1 MLQFWL
7 ILKQQN
13 TSYKMKKFKIEFK
26 WAVIMSIIF
35 LAWMTLEK
43 QLGFHDE
50 KIKWQPL
57 FNLLYIFP
65 TFILYFLALNEKKKV
80 YYNGNM
86 NWKQG
91 IISSIIIS
99 FIIVIFSPI
108 SQFILH
114 EFISPNFIENT
125 INQIVLS
132 KKLSIIE
139 AKEYTTLTSS
149 IWKNISDSL
158 SFGVVIGA
166 IVAYILKPKTPVST
180 IKSN

>member
-65 TFILYFLALNEKKKV
+65 TFILYFLALNEKKKG
-80 YYNGNM
+80 YIKNGIRKNE
-86 NWKQG
+86 QA
-91 IISSIIIS
+91 
-99 FIIVIFSPI
+99 V
-108 SQFILH
+108 
-114 EFISPNFIENT
+114 
-125 INQIVLS
+125 NQV
-132 KKLSIIE
+132 
-139 AKEYTTLTSS
+139 
-149 IWKNISDSL
+149 
-158 SFGVVIGA
+158 
-166 IVAYILKPKTPVST
+166 
-180 IKSN
+180 

>member
-1 MLQFWL
+1 
-7 ILKQQN
+7 
-13 TSYKMKKFKIEFK
+13 MKKFAIEIK
-26 WAVIMSIIF
+26 WAIISIIIF

-43 QLGFHDE
+43 ELGFHSE

-65 TFILYFLALNEKKKV
+65 TFVLYFLALREKKKK
-80 YYNGNM
+80 YYNNNI

-91 IISSIIIS
+91 LISAIVIS
-99 FIIVIFSPI
+99 FIIVLFSPI
-108 SQFILH
+108 TQFITH
-114 EFISPNFIENT
+114 EFISPDFLENT

-132 KKLSIIE
+132 KKLTLEE

-149 IWKNISDSL
+149 IWKNISDGL

-166 IVAYILKPKTPVST
+166 IVAYILKTKTTDS
-180 IKSN
+180 ISK

>member
-1 MLQFWL
+1 
-7 ILKQQN
+7 
-13 TSYKMKKFKIEFK
+13 MKKFAIEIK
-26 WAVIMSIIF
+26 WAIISIIIF

-43 QLGFHDE
+43 ELGFHSE

-65 TFILYFLALNEKKKV
+65 TFVLYFLAIREKKKK
-80 YYNGNM
+80 YYNNNI

-91 IISSIIIS
+91 LISAIVIS
-99 FIIVIFSPI
+99 FIIVLFSPI
-108 SQFILH
+108 TQFITH
-114 EFISPNFIENT
+114 EFISPDFLENT

-132 KKLSIIE
+132 KKLTLEE

-149 IWKNISDSL
+149 IWKNISDGL

-166 IVAYILKPKTPVST
+166 IVAYILKTKTTDS
-180 IKSN
+180 ISK

>member
-1 MLQFWL
+1 
-7 ILKQQN
+7 
-13 TSYKMKKFKIEFK
+13 MKKFAIEIK
-26 WAVIMSIIF
+26 WAIISIIIF

-43 QLGFHDE
+43 ELGFHSE

-65 TFILYFLALNEKKKV
+65 TFVLYFLALREKKKK
-80 YYNGNM
+80 YYNNNI

-91 IISSIIIS
+91 LISAIVVS
-99 FIIVIFSPI
+99 FIIVLFSPI
-108 SQFILH
+108 TQFITH
-114 EFISPNFIENT
+114 EFISPDFLENT

-132 KKLSIIE
+132 KKLTLEE

-149 IWKNISDSL
+149 IWKNISDGL

-166 IVAYILKPKTPVST
+166 IVAYILKTKTTDS
-180 IKSN
+180 ISK

>member
-1 MLQFWL
+1 
-7 ILKQQN
+7 
-13 TSYKMKKFKIEFK
+13 MKKFAIEIK
-26 WAVIMSIIF
+26 WAIISIIIF

-43 QLGFHDE
+43 ELGFHSE

-65 TFILYFLALNEKKKV
+65 TFFLYFLAIREKKKK
-80 YYNGNM
+80 YYNNNI

-91 IISSIIIS
+91 LISAIVIS
-99 FIIVIFSPI
+99 FIIVLFSPI
-108 SQFILH
+108 TQFITH
-114 EFISPNFIENT
+114 EFISPDFLENT

-132 KKLSIIE
+132 KKLTLEE

-149 IWKNISDSL
+149 IWKNISDGL

-166 IVAYILKPKTPVST
+166 IVAYILKTKTTDS
-180 IKSN
+180 ISK

>member
-1 MLQFWL
+1 
-7 ILKQQN
+7 
-13 TSYKMKKFKIEFK
+13 MKKFAIEIK
-26 WAVIMSIIF
+26 WAIISIIIF

-43 QLGFHDE
+43 ELGFHSE

-65 TFILYFLALNEKKKV
+65 TFVLYFLALREKKKK
-80 YYNGNM
+80 YYNNNI

-91 IISSIIIS
+91 LISTIVIS
-99 FIIVIFSPI
+99 FIIVLFSPI
-108 SQFILH
+108 TQFITH
-114 EFISPNFIENT
+114 EFISPDFLENT

-132 KKLSIIE
+132 KKLTLEE

-149 IWKNISDSL
+149 IWKNISDGL

-166 IVAYILKPKTPVST
+166 IVAYILKTKTTDS
-180 IKSN
+180 ISK

>member
-1 MLQFWL
+1 M
-7 ILKQQN
+7 
-13 TSYKMKKFKIEFK
+13 MKK
-26 WAVIMSIIF
+26 
-35 LAWMTLEK
+35 L
-43 QLGFHDE
+43 
-50 KIKWQPL
+50 
-57 FNLLYIFP
+57 
-65 TFILYFLALNEKKKV
+65 
-80 YYNGNM
+80 NGNLYLTYCTFSQHSFFIF
-86 NWKQG
+86 WHLTKKRKF
-91 IISSIIIS
+91 III
-99 FIIVIFSPI
+99 
-108 SQFILH
+108 

-132 KKLSIIE
+132 KKLSITE

>member
-1 MLQFWL
+1 
-7 ILKQQN
+7 
-13 TSYKMKKFKIEFK
+13 MKKFAIEIK
-26 WAVIMSIIF
+26 WAIISIIIF

-43 QLGFHDE
+43 ELGFHSE

-65 TFILYFLALNEKKKV
+65 TFTLYFLALREKKKK
-80 YYNGNM
+80 YYNNNI

-91 IISSIIIS
+91 LISAIVIS
-99 FIIVIFSPI
+99 FIVVLFSPI
-108 SQFILH
+108 TQFITH
-114 EFISPNFIENT
+114 EFISPDFLENT

-132 KKLSIIE
+132 KKLTLEE

-149 IWKNISDSL
+149 IWKNISDGL

-166 IVAYILKPKTPVST
+166 IVAYILKTKTTDS
-180 IKSN
+180 ISK

>member
-1 MLQFWL
+1 
-7 ILKQQN
+7 
-13 TSYKMKKFKIEFK
+13 MKKFAIEIK
-26 WAVIMSIIF
+26 WAIISIIIF

-43 QLGFHDE
+43 ELGFHSE

-65 TFILYFLALNEKKKV
+65 TFVLYFLALLEKKKK
-80 YYNGNM
+80 YYNNNI

-91 IISSIIIS
+91 LISAIVIS

-108 SQFILH
+108 TQFITH
-114 EFISPNFIENT
+114 EFISPDFLENT

-132 KKLSIIE
+132 KKLTLKE
-139 AKEYTTLTSS
+139 AKEFTTLTSS
-149 IWKNISDSL
+149 IWKNISDGL

-166 IVAYILKPKTPVST
+166 IVAYLLKTKTTGS
-180 IKSN
+180 ISK

>member
-1 MLQFWL
+1 
-7 ILKQQN
+7 
-13 TSYKMKKFKIEFK
+13 MKKFAIEIK
-26 WAVIMSIIF
+26 WAIISIIIF

-43 QLGFHDE
+43 ELGFHSE

-65 TFILYFLALNEKKKV
+65 TFVLYFLALREKKKK
-80 YYNGNM
+80 YYNNNI

-91 IISSIIIS
+91 LISAIVIS
-99 FIIVIFSPI
+99 FIIVLFSPI
-108 SQFILH
+108 TQFITH
-114 EFISPNFIENT
+114 EFISPDFLENT

-132 KKLSIIE
+132 KKLTLEE

-149 IWKNISDSL
+149 IWKNISDGL

-166 IVAYILKPKTPVST
+166 IVAYILKTKTT
-180 IKSN
+180 D

>member
-1 MLQFWL
+1 
-7 ILKQQN
+7 
-13 TSYKMKKFKIEFK
+13 MKKFGIEIK
-26 WAVIMSIIF
+26 WSIVSIIIF

-43 QLGFHDE
+43 KLGFHSY

-65 TFILYFLALNEKKKV
+65 TFILYFLALREKKNKF
-80 YYNGNM
+80 YNGNI

-91 IISSIIIS
+91 FISAIVIS

-108 SQFILH
+108 TQFITH
-114 EFISPNFIENT
+114 EFISPNFLENT

-132 KKLSIIE
+132 KKLTLEE
-139 AKEYTTLTSS
+139 AKEFTTLTSS
-149 IWKNISDSL
+149 IWKNISDGL

-166 IVAYILKPKTPVST
+166 IVAYILKTKTVDAIRKT
-180 IKSN
+180 N

>member
-1 MLQFWL
+1 
-7 ILKQQN
+7 
-13 TSYKMKKFKIEFK
+13 MKKFAIEIK
-26 WAVIMSIIF
+26 WAIISIIIF

-43 QLGFHDE
+43 ELGFHSE

-65 TFILYFLALNEKKKV
+65 TFVLYFLALREKKKK
-80 YYNGNM
+80 YYNNNI

-91 IISSIIIS
+91 LISTIIIS
-99 FIIVIFSPI
+99 FIIVLFSPI
-108 SQFILH
+108 TQFITH
-114 EFISPNFIENT
+114 EFISPDFLENT

-132 KKLSIIE
+132 KKLTLEE

-149 IWKNISDSL
+149 IWKNISDGL

-166 IVAYILKPKTPVST
+166 IVAYILKTKTTDS
-180 IKSN
+180 ISK